1 MNFIKKINQENKLK
15 IIKFIL
21 LASLIIVTSNSLI
34 YLFEKYITGDRYIFF
49 DLPLNYCAGE
59 LFSNNISPYGFGLG
73 KAPLIE
79 CVNKIINGDWG
90 MPVYIYSPIFLEF
103 LSPISK
109 INYDL
114 IRNSWYLITAISIF
128 FIIFF
133 SYKVLPINNLKKIM
147 PLIILFSFGGI
158 LFNAIFT
165 GNISILAYSLV
176 ALSLV
181 FLHKKKLN
189 LFSLI
194 IIILTLIKPHFF
206 IFLLMGFIVYGK
218 EYIKYIFLSLLI
230 IIFSYFA
237 FFIYKTPIFIDFL
250 QSIQSVSSKEW
261 FFSYNSTF
269 GLTGILNNLPI
280 VLNNLNLNI
289 YFSGGPN
296 MINKIIWLILVFF
309 IFLSLIYFRLFTNIT
324 NLNSHKKS
332 NLIAFGSIII
342 LLINPNVT
350 IYDFFIFI
358 PSAYYLINE
367 FKFNNTFLDNVNF
380 KYSVFLLFVIVQDI
394 NFPFFIATLIYFIV
408 IFKSIKNNNI
418 LNLSS

>member
-1 MNFIKKINQENKLK
+1 MKFIKILNQPSSTKL
-15 IIKFIL
+15 IEIIL
-21 LASLIIVTSNSLI
+21 LISLLFFTTDSLI
-34 YLFEKYITGDRYIFF
+34 YFSEKYILGNRYIFF

-59 LFSNNISPYGFGLG
+59 LFLNNISPYGFGLG
-73 KAPLIE
+73 NAPLTE
-79 CVNKIINGDWG
+79 CVNKIIDGDWG

-109 INYDL
+109 VNYDL
-114 IRNSWYLITAISIF
+114 IKNSWYLITALSIF
-128 FIIFF
+128 FIIYF
-133 SYKVLPINNLKKIM
+133 SYKILPINNLKKIM
-147 PLIILFSFGGI
+147 PLIIFFSFGGI
-158 LFNAIFT
+158 LSNAIFT
-165 GNISILAYSLV
+165 GNVSIFAYSLI

-181 FLHKKKLN
+181 FLHEKKLN

-230 IIFSYFA
+230 IIFSYFT

-250 QSIQSVSSKEW
+250 YSIQSVNSKEW

-269 GLTGILNNLPI
+269 GLTGILNNLPT

-296 MINKIIWLILVFF
+296 MISKIIWLILVFF
-309 IFLSLIYFRLFTNIT
+309 VFLSLIYFRLFTNIT

-332 NLIAFGSIII
+332 KLIAFGSIII

-350 IYDFFIFI
+350 VYDFFIFV